1 MGTRWRQSKAPVG
14 GLGQEKG
21 LGAVQEGAGTC
32 WLAWGR
38 AGDRCSPQHGQ
49 QPCRQ
54 DPCQITGWG
63 HVPKA
68 RAPGAPRR
76 AGASGVPGCARGAH
90 TAVGPAG
97 KAAPQGAPWHW
108 AGALHPPPSSAL
120 AAPALTQAQC
130 QGQLGTAALSLNCCS
145 SVSLAAPAPPPVQR
159 RLHCSS
165 SPSVLGGALGSGP
178 AQQAQEPT
186 STVRMRTQGWD
197 RQTSVATCLQAP
209 SRSEGC
215 PQQAGVWVPARCS
228 TGRWHPVVPRAECA
242 QLPYLSS
249 SLAWMSQHRMLND

>member
-1 MGTRWRQSKAPVG
+1 MGTWWRQSKAPVG

-21 LGAVQEGAGTC
+21 LGVVQEGAGMC

-38 AGDRCSPQHGQ
+38 AEGRCSPQHGQ

-54 DPCQITGWG
+54 DPCQSTGWG

-68 RAPGAPRR
+68 RAPGTPRR
-76 AGASGVPGCARGAH
+76 AGASGLPGCARGAH

-97 KAAPQGAPWHW
+97 KATPQGAPWHW

-145 SVSLAAPAPPPVQR
+145 SVPLAAPAPPPAQR
-159 RLHCSS
+159 RLHCSG

-178 AQQAQEPT
+178 AQQAPRAHQHGAYEDTGLGQTNLSGHLPPGTQQVRGVPT
-186 STVRMRTQGWD
+186 AGW
-197 RQTSVATCLQAP
+197 
-209 SRSEGC
+209 G
-215 PQQAGVWVPARCS
+215 AGVCQV
-228 TGRWHPVVPRAECA
+228 
-242 QLPYLSS
+242 
-249 SLAWMSQHRMLND
+249 QHRVLASSGAQG